1 MTLQFDSEYIL
12 ESLAKFI
19 VEIPE
24 ITLAFKEIIK
34 TKGSLDLSFNL
45 KLCCKIIDVSNNSQ
59 LIE

>member
-24 ITLAFKEIIK
+24 ITISFKEIIK
-34 TKGSLDLSFNL
+34 TKGGLDSSYNL
-45 KLCCKIIDVSNNSQ
+45 KLCCKIVDMSNNSQ